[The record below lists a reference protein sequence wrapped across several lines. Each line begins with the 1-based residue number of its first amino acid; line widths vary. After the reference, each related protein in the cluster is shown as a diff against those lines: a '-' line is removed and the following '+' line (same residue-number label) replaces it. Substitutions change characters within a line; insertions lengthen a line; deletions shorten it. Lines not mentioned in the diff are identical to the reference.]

1 MKNDLSEVTTFI
13 LRKDHI
19 RKVHISKLQIRLHFQ
34 PVIIDLHGKV
44 KLGMFC

>member
-1 MKNDLSEVTTFI
+1 MKNDFSEVTTVI

-19 RKVHISKLQIRLHFQ
+19 HKVYISKLQIRLHFQ

-44 KLGMFC
+44 KLAMFC